1 MKKFALI
8 GSNISHSLSPALFR
22 AAYHNSMFSYD
33 LIDSPTI
40 EEAMEIFIRE
50 GYSGANVTSPFKESV
65 LKFCTSWDPFVS
77 KIGAANLI
85 IMERGAIHCHNTDYF
100 GVKNSLEVAMVKDR
114 RALVVGAGGAAK
126 AAIIAL
132 KEMKID
138 VTIINRTDTK
148 ARELAIAL
156 QTEWLPLE
164 RFEKATEE
172 LKLLVYTI
180 DAPIAGLERV
190 NLMQHTVLE
199 ANYKTPLF
207 SDNKCNIYIS
217 GKEWLISQ
225 AIPSFK
231 LFTEM
236 EPDRKAMYEVAVNC

>member
-1 MKKFALI
+1 MKKLALI

-22 AAYHNSMFSYD
+22 AAYNNSMFTYD
-33 LIDSPTI
+33 LIDSPTV
-40 EEAMEIFIRE
+40 EEAMEIFMSE
-50 GYSGANVTSPFKESV
+50 GYLGANVTSPFKESV
-65 LKFCTSWDPFVS
+65 LKYCTNQDPFVS
-77 KIGAANLI
+77 KIGATNLI
-85 IMERGAIHCHNTDYF
+85 LLDRGTIHCHNTDYY
-100 GVKNSLEVAMVKDR
+100 GVKNPLEVAMVKDR

-132 KEMKID
+132 QEMKID
-138 VTIINRTDTK
+138 VTLINRTDSK
-148 ARELAIAL
+148 ARDLAKAFR
-156 QTEWLPLE
+156 TEWLPVEKIE
-164 RFEKATEE
+164 RATEE
-172 LKLLVYTI
+172 IKLIVYTI

-190 NLMQHTVLE
+190 SLMQHTVLE

-207 SDNKCNIYIS
+207 SDKMCNIYIS

>member
-22 AAYHNSMFSYD
+22 AAYNNSMFTYN
-33 LIDSPTI
+33 LIDSPTV
-40 EEAMEIFIRE
+40 EEAMEIFMRE

-65 LKFCTSWDPFVS
+65 LKYCTNRDPFVS
-77 KIGAANLI
+77 KIGATNLI
-85 IMERGAIHCHNTDYF
+85 LLDRGTIHCHNTDYY
-100 GVKNSLEVAMVKDR
+100 GVKTPLEAAMVKER

-132 KEMKID
+132 QEMKID
-138 VTIINRTDTK
+138 VTLINRTDSK
-148 ARELAIAL
+148 ARELAKAFK
-156 QTEWLPLE
+156 TEWLPVE
-164 RFEKATEE
+164 NIEKATKEI
-172 LKLLVYTI
+172 KLIVYSI
-180 DAPIAGLERV
+180 GAPIAGLERV

-207 SDNKCNIYIS
+207 NDKVCNIYIS
-217 GKEWLISQ
+217 GKQWLISQ

-231 LFTEM
+231 LFTEI
-236 EPDRKAMYEVAVNC
+236 EPNSKAMYQVAVNC